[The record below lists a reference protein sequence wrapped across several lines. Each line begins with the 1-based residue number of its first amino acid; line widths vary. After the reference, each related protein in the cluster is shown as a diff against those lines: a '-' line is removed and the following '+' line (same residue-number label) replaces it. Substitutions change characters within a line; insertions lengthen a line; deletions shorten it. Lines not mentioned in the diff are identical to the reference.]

1 MSRRGGRVAIPSKDG
16 TMDSPILPSFHQ
28 LSIGPSAS
36 GAGGSQDAMQDSED
50 DDEEAAQI
58 AAQEGMERVASDFN
72 EVYAGFVLLFAS
84 PNREGAPSVIAP
96 RHVNLS
102 NTTLNPSLGD
112 PVDAAVMEMR
122 RRLFNSAA
130 ISARGNED
138 VKEMFT
144 GYKQADKAGKY
155 SASVVASGIRAP
167 IFAAMMKQDF
177 PLSAAVFDPVRE
189 SIESGRKLW
198 LSALKINTAAN
209 APADQPQDDRGV
221 KFDQFYNS
229 ADKLLLFAPASR
241 IVYPPRKNLLIALNE
256 LLLDG
261 RPRSANFV
269 PPNLKK
275 VMVAHY
281 TIFSTV
287 MGQLATNLNFGSE
300 PAGSEKK
307 RIHEF
312 FEIASLSK
320 KLGFDLSDYL
330 KKGKKNLLS
339 WNASKVTAHSH
350 EITASY
356 WENLSKLFNAYP
368 VLEEGSRERDPS
380 VVGGEVLSQGA
391 STKLPFDAFEAKIA
405 QLRSQYTDPAKIGNY
420 IKEFLPE
427 YFKMLVAIAMRDLDT
442 PDWWYGTSLM
452 NMHCLVMMIDGETN
466 WSTNSIEL
474 TNAGVNSNFL
484 QQAAETMAALER
496 LYVDERDKQGG
507 KAKEAAPAA
516 SADLPGDDDSDDD
529 DESRLSPGGGG
540 GGGGGPSGGGGG
552 PSGGPSSGRGGGRG
566 GGRGRGRRGGGGGA
580 VAVSPPPSPDAD
592 MAEDSDDSV
601 GTTETPTGTG
611 VVIDML
617 NAVAES
623 STKEQSKTRAAQ
635 LSDED
640 SATSMGS
647 GLVPAGTP
655 ADEEEVAAAA
665 TSVNT
670 AVEGQKVLNE
680 MEALTKKLEAAQK
693 TMEEYRTAAEAKQ
706 ADVATAREK
715 AESVAVAALK
725 EADEEY
731 KKLEKQF
738 KDQMDE
744 DWTRSEAAKKKFKA
758 QKKKLEKAESDASTA
773 SAQADSLQEQVN
785 IILED
790 ESNLLDEMKD
800 LQQQLANAAAK
811 HQAVQEKANAAT
823 RTLEEERVKVA
834 DLNKKIKDREVEAQ
848 AKVDA
853 AKAIADGRV
862 EVEESKQAAAVKKA
876 DIASRQKVKLKEIE
890 EAKRQAKA
898 AEDAA
903 AKAQLAETEYEKKKL
918 QVEKELEMAR
928 IKKGITAKQTAVD
941 EKAHDKEVQKEKEAG
956 QKLVQLTI
964 KMAFAKQQHEE
975 DKEKASEI
983 LSQNAIAQWKLSSI
997 LGGAIPIG
1005 EWLKRKTGMLDGQG
1019 IELVK
1024 FLFEK
1029 MRILVVEILKLRFKV
1044 ATSTALA
1051 QMLMA
1056 GTIRI
1061 PLAETNTLSI
1071 LAALGLGSP
1080 VAVPM
1085 AVFRSLLAN
1094 VLGIETRRM
1103 IVPVISHVG
1112 VAFSYVVTR
1121 ITHAVV
1127 PEKYGTL
1134 VNLKNLAR
1142 FLSGYALPSQVGVG
1156 AFWDMTMPRIARP
1169 AKWLLQ
1175 GYVSGNGIIFALES
1189 IAEAAPA
1196 AISTFAAEIIT
1207 GAIVQAGAGYFLP
1220 SLLTQSDFIRGWW
1233 HYIRSPFGTYR
1244 TANEFSSVFG
1254 TIQVGATNLQKI
1266 MEVIVNT
1273 VMSGLRTVGNI
1284 PSAIAGMVVDA
1295 LSAIGVVL
1303 SAHWIK
1309 LILLAFAVVCY
1320 YNKARVRRVGKK
1332 AKDAC
1337 VAAYKDGKI
1346 WCEGRDLPAQGQEY
1360 IEWLKKKMAR
1370 LRKEEGEKTVP
1381 LYDVE
1386 AAMLLMGVSQDTGRT
1401 EQGTTRKREEKE
1413 SKKGPGLVSPDYD
1426 SSSDEESGQK
1436 RGKTGAGPGED
1447 TTMGDQEGEM
1457 EEDEG
1462 DEEAGLGLRQ
1472 SLRNRPGGRSTRSS
1486 ISAPLDIDLLV
1497 HFMGAALAASFAV
1510 A

>member
-1 MSRRGGRVAIPSKDG
+1 MSLRGDGRVAIPVKDG
-16 TMDSPILPSFHQ
+16 VATPLLPSFHQ

-36 GAGGSQDAMQDSED
+36 QTGAMEDSED
-50 DDEEAAQI
+50 DDEAGVEPVVQQFEEI
-58 AAQEGMERVASDFN
+58 
-72 EVYAGFVLLFAS
+72 YAGFVLLFAS
-84 PNREGAPSVIAP
+84 PNRAGAPSVIAP

-102 NTTLNPSLGD
+102 NTTLVPSLGD
-112 PVDAAVMEMR
+112 PIDPAVMELR

-144 GYKQADKAGKY
+144 GYTQADKAGKY

-167 IFAAMMKQDF
+167 LFAAMMKQDF
-177 PLSAAVFDPVRE
+177 PLDGAMFDPVRE

-209 APADQPQDDRGV
+209 APADQDPEDRAV

-241 IVYPPRKNLLIALNE
+241 IVYPPRKNLLRALNE

-269 PPNLKK
+269 PSNLKK

-312 FEIASLSK
+312 FDTGSLSS
-320 KLGFDLSDYL
+320 KLGFDLSEYL
-330 KKGKKNLLS
+330 KKGKKNALS
-339 WNASKVTAHSH
+339 WNATKVSAHTH
-350 EITASY
+350 ELTASY
-356 WENLSKLFNAYP
+356 WENLSKLFTAYP
-368 VLEEGSRERDPS
+368 VVEEGSGERDPS

-391 STKLPFDAFEAKIA
+391 STELPFDEFEAKIA
-405 QLRSQYTDPAKIGNY
+405 QLKSKYEDPSKIGDY

-496 LYVDERDKQGG
+496 LYVEERDKQGG

-516 SADLPGDDDSDDD
+516 PAALPGDDDSDDD
-529 DESRLSPGGGG
+529 DEPRLPPGGGG

-566 GGRGRGRRGGGGGA
+566 RGRGRGRRGGGGGA
-580 VAVSPPPSPDAD
+580 VAVSPSPSPDAD
-592 MAEDSDDSV
+592 MAEDSDDTV
-601 GTTETPTGTG
+601 GTTEMPTGTG
-611 VVIDML
+611 VVINML
-617 NAVAES
+617 NEVAES
-623 STKEQSKTRAAQ
+623 STKKQSKTRAARVAE
-635 LSDED
+635 ED
-640 SATSMGS
+640 SATSMGG

-655 ADEEEVAAAA
+655 EDEEEVAAAA

-670 AVEGQKVLNE
+670 AVEAQNVLNE

-693 TMEEYRTAAEAKQ
+693 TMEEYRTASEAKQ

-715 AESVAVAALK
+715 AESVAAAALK

-731 KKLEKQF
+731 KKLEKEF

-758 QKKKLEKAESDASTA
+758 QKKKLEQAESDAATA

-785 IILED
+785 IMLED
-790 ESNLLDEMKD
+790 ESNLLDDMKD
-800 LQQQLANAAAK
+800 LQQQLTNAAGK
-811 HQAVQEKANAAT
+811 HQAVQEKANAAM

-853 AKAIADGRV
+853 AKAIANGRV
-862 EVEESKQAAAVKKA
+862 EVEKSKQAAAVKKA
-876 DIASRQKVKLKEIE
+876 EIASSEKVKLKEIE

-903 AKAQLAETEYEKKKL
+903 AKAQLAATEYEKKKL

-928 IKKGITAKQTAVD
+928 IKKGITAKQTAAD

-964 KMAFAKQQHEE
+964 NIGGAKKQHEE

-1005 EWLKRKTGMLDGQG
+1005 EWLKRKTGMLAGSGMD
-1019 IELVK
+1019 LVK

-1029 MRILVVEILKLRFKV
+1029 MRKLVVEILKLRFKV

-1094 VLGIETRRM
+1094 VIGIETRPV

-1127 PEKYGTL
+1127 PEKYGAL

-1142 FLSGYALPSQVGVG
+1142 LLTFWKSPSQVGVG
-1156 AFWDMTMPRIARP
+1156 AFWDMTMPRVARP
-1169 AKWLLQ
+1169 ARWLFQ
-1175 GYVSGNGIIFALES
+1175 GYVSGTGIIFALES

-1220 SLLTQSDFIRGWW
+1220 TLLTQSEFVRVVNQYFRYKLAMPGGGSVSELGYNIM
-1233 HYIRSPFGTYR
+1233 I
-1244 TANEFSSVFG
+1244 TATTSL
-1254 TIQVGATNLQKI
+1254 ADI
-1266 MEVIVNT
+1266 MRIIVDT
-1273 VMSGLRTVGNI
+1273 VMYGLRTIGSI
-1284 PSAIAGMVVDA
+1284 PSAIAGLVVEA
-1295 LSAIGVVL
+1295 LSAVGVVL
-1303 SAHWIK
+1303 SGHWIK
-1309 LILLAFAVVCY
+1309 LILLALGVVCY
-1320 YNKARVRRVGKK
+1320 YNRATVKRGLKASSKGLGK

-1337 VAAYKDGKI
+1337 VAVYKDGKT
-1346 WCEGRDLPAQGQEY
+1346 WCEDNDVVGQGKEY
-1360 IEWLKKKMAR
+1360 IAWLKEQLSR
-1370 LRKEEGEKTVP
+1370 QSKEDGDKT
-1381 LYDVE
+1381 YTSGDIE
-1386 AAMLLMGVSQDTGRT
+1386 AAMLVLGMSQERDDTGRT
-1401 EQGTTRKREEKE
+1401 DQDDLMQVMSNQAGREERRRTEKRKADDKAAQE
-1413 SKKGPGLVSPDYD
+1413 KRGRRGTGPSDDTP
-1426 SSSDEESGQK
+1426 DEE
-1436 RGKTGAGPGED
+1436 
-1447 TTMGDQEGEM
+1447 MGDG
-1457 EEDEG
+1457 
-1462 DEEAGLGLRQ
+1462 
-1472 SLRNRPGGRSTRSS
+1472 STSSS